1 MTLKEGSKAPDFEL
15 LDQDG
20 KKHKLSQYTG
30 RKVVLYFYPKDNTPG
45 CTIEACNFRDDESS
59 YKKKGAVILGI
70 STDDVSSHKKF
81 STNKRLP
88 FTLLADTD
96 KEVVNMYGV
105 WKEKS
110 FMSQKS
116 KISDDAQKPRF
127 LTGKKYMG
135 TSRETFMI
143 DERGRLMKHF
153 DEVNVKNHSKE
164 ILELL

>member
-1 MTLKEGSKAPDFEL
+1 MTSKESILKEGSKAPDFGL

-20 KKHKLSQYTG
+20 KKHKLSQYIG

-45 CTIEACNFRDDESS
+45 CTIEACNFRDDESL

-70 STDDVSSHKKF
+70 SIDDVSSHKKF

-110 FMSQKS
+110 FM
-116 KISDDAQKPRF
+116 
-127 LTGKKYMG
+127 GKKYMG
-135 TSRETFMI
+135 TSRETFII
-143 DERGRLMKHF
+143 DEKGKILKHF
-153 DEVNVKNHSKE
+153 DEVSVKNHSKE
-164 ILELL
+164 ILELI